1 MIRTVVCE
9 KEGCTGNSFYVESKD
24 HNLSILCTECNSSYK
39 HEYNEHGF
47 TLLSNCSSCKSEKFK
62 VFRDAETGK
71 IYAKCVEC
79 GNPPEKICTDIDGNQ
94 ISYNEK
100 ILLEVKDVV
109 SRLEQNM
116 MNLEVKFENLESNQ
130 STSEMSLGYIMKF
143 LTERD

>member
-9 KEGCTGNSFYVESKD
+9 KEGCTGNSFYIESKD
-24 HNLSILCTECNSSYK
+24 HSLSILCTQCKSSY
-39 HEYNEHGF
+39 EHDYTEHSF
-47 TLLSNCSSCKSEKFK
+47 TLLSNCSSCKSDEFK
-62 VFRDAETGK
+62 VFKDTETGK

-100 ILLEVKDVV
+100 ILLDIKDVV

-130 STSEMSLGYIMKF
+130 ATSEMSLSYIMKF